1 MSQHNWN
8 KIIENLKNHP
18 GEEFLVAELV
28 QGGATVNRLRDAG
41 MEIRK
46 ERVTSKLFNLYA
58 RCPEQASLL
67 NFDAIESHE
76 RQVLEAR
83 IDAAHSAAMTAE
95 EEYHTAQ
102 EQLQARETHHQTTQ
116 ATLKSLLAE
125 LKALDELTKE
135 HE

>member
-1 MSQHNWN
+1 MPQHNWD

-18 GEEFLVAELV
+18 GEEFLVAELISN
-28 QGGATVNRLRDAG
+28 GYADKRMRDAG
-41 MEIRK
+41 MAIRQ
-46 ERVTSKLFNLYA
+46 ERVTSKLYNLYA
-58 RCPEQASLL
+58 HCPEPTSQL

-76 RQVLEAR
+76 RQTLEAR
-83 IDAAHSAAMTAE
+83 IDAAHSAAVTAE
-95 EEYHTAQ
+95 EDYHSAQ
-102 EQLQARETHHQTTQ
+102 QLLQERYAHHQTTQ